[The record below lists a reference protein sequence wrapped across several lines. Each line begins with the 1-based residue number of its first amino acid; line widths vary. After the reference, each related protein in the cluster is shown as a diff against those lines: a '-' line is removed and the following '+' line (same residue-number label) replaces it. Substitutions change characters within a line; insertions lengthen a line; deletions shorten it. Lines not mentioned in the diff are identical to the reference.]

1 MEHLSIEVLAAV
13 VAAELASQFASTHAA
28 IERDDALRDA
38 IAARVETAM
47 RRLARQ
53 ERDACAALC
62 LQRQAM
68 WEATE
73 ARSTIAEP
81 LRHEA
86 RSRANEAQV
95 IADAIR
101 EGVPSAQP
109 GPGRAGA

>member
-1 MEHLSIEVLAAV
+1 MEHLSIEVLSAV
-13 VAAELASQFASTHAA
+13 VASELAIQFASAHPA
-28 IERDDALRDA
+28 IEPDDALRDA

-53 ERDACAALC
+53 ERDACAGLC
-62 LQRQAM
+62 LQRHAM

-73 ARSTIAEP
+73 ARSTIAAP

-86 RSRANEAQV
+86 RARANEAQV

-101 EGVPSAQP
+101 EGVASPDP

>member
-1 MEHLSIEVLAAV
+1 MERLPIEVLATV
-13 VAAELASQFASTHAA
+13 VATELATAHPE
-28 IERDDALRDA
+28 IDDALRDV
-38 IAARVETAM
+38 ITASIEAGM
-47 RRLARQ
+47 HRLARQ

-73 ARSTIAEP
+73 ARSTIAAP

-86 RSRANEAQV
+86 RARANEAQV

-101 EGVPSAQP
+101 EGATSADP

>member
-1 MEHLSIEVLAAV
+1 MEQLSIEVLAAV
-13 VAAELASQFASTHAA
+13 VASELATAHAA
-28 IERDDALRDA
+28 VEGDDALRDA
-38 IAARVETAM
+38 IVARVEAGM

-73 ARSTIAEP
+73 ARSTIAAP

-86 RSRANEAQV
+86 RARANEAQV

-101 EGVPSAQP
+101 EGAVSADP

>member
-1 MEHLSIEVLAAV
+1 MEPLSIEVLATV
-13 VAAELASQFASTHAA
+13 VAAELATAHPE
-28 IERDDALRDA
+28 IDDALRDA
-38 IAARVETAM
+38 IAARIEVGM
-47 RRLARQ
+47 QRLVRQ

-62 LQRQAM
+62 EERQAM

-86 RSRANEAQV
+86 RARSNEALV

-101 EGVPSAQP
+101 
-109 GPGRAGA
+109 AGAARAPSNPV

>member
-1 MEHLSIEVLAAV
+1 MEHLSIEVLATV
-13 VAAELASQFASTHAA
+13 VATELAAA
-28 IERDDALRDA
+28 HTEIDDALRDA
-38 IAARVETAM
+38 IAASVETGM

-62 LQRQAM
+62 QERQAM

-73 ARSTIAEP
+73 ARATIAPP

-86 RSRANEAQV
+86 RARSNEAQV

-101 EGVPSAQP
+101 AGAGRGGPDP
-109 GPGRAGA
+109 GPGVA